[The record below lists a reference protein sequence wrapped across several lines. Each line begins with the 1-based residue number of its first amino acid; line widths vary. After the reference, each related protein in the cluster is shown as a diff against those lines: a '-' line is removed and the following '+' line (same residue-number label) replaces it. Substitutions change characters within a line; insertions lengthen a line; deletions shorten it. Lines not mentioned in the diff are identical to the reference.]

1 MLRVIVGL
9 LLLAGASA
17 EGQRKVGPLVGIHYG
32 APLKW
37 SAAVGVAVL
46 ASDST
51 EKGFF
56 IAGEPGLGG
65 WRASVGWVR
74 MTGNLGTGRV
84 ARVTLLRTEGRPWRA
99 PRRATFVGAEYQ
111 HMVIFALGARLGA
124 YYRVSASEG
133 ERRGLMTADVSLF
146 L

>member
-9 LLLAGASA
+9 FLLAGASA
-17 EGQRKVGPLVGIHYG
+17 QAQRQVGPLVGIHYG

-37 SAAVGVAVL
+37 SAAVGMVVL
-46 ASDST
+46 ASDTT

-65 WRASVGWVR
+65 WRASVGWIR

-84 ARVTLLRTEGRPWRA
+84 ARVSLLRTEGRPWRA
-99 PRRATFVGAEYQ
+99 PQRATFVGAEYQ
-111 HMVIFALGARLGA
+111 HMPLFALGARLGV
-124 YYRVSASEG
+124 YYRLDAPQG
-133 ERRGLMTADVSLF
+133 ARRGLLTADVSLF